1 MMAAYDLSPVYILMY
16 IFHLSHIK
24 KKSIEWFFRILPIP
38 LYPLTHGL
46 TEFDSQYEKTY
57 KTLFFCFM
65 RTIKVNV
72 NMKIT
77 EKVLNLMDSI

>member
-38 LYPLTHGL
+38 LYSLTPAL
-46 TEFDSQYEKTY
+46 TEFDSQYEKNIQDT
-57 KTLFFCFM
+57 FFCFM
-65 RTIKVNV
+65 RTIKANV
-72 NMKIT
+72 NMNIT
-77 EKVLNLMDSI
+77 EKVLNHMDNI